1 MLRYHDICL
10 LVESR
15 LFMGVPLAEL
25 MLQEGGKL
33 INTCQHVL
41 KKLSF
46 FSISAEEH
54 WHVLSLELSTCRIKI
69 PPFPLYQL
77 FFFFN
82 FINLIFILILI

>member
-1 MLRYHDICL
+1 MLRCHDIFF

-25 MLQEGGKL
+25 MLKVGGKL
-33 INTCQHVL
+33 INTCQHGL

-46 FSISAEEH
+46 FSISAEER

-77 FFFFN
+77 FFFN